1 MFHLCSIFEI
11 SKKWNKNGT
20 GLLLKMTHEWKNNVI
35 TVYNI
40 QSERIQFDVHSV
52 YCIQPL
58 CFFICWSLID
68 EQGGGAV
75 MIRPPGGSGTFISCS
90 WSGNSALWVSD
101 MFQIFSP
108 FNNFLNNII
117 IVKFNLQNI
126 LSIYCLN
133 FTMTF

>member
-1 MFHLCSIFEI
+1 LFFSNYTQGGGAVHV
-11 SKKWNKNGT
+11 NTNGGSGKFT
-20 GLLLKMTHEWKNNVI
+20 
-35 TVYNI
+35 
-40 QSERIQFDVHSV
+40 RVHFKDNTS
-52 YCIQPL
+52 
-58 CFFICWSLID
+58 

-75 MIRPPGGSGTFISCS
+75 HIRSGGSGTFISCS
-90 WSGNSALWVSD
+90 WSGNSAVSVSD